1 MRHDHLLRAGGAL
14 LLGLLT
20 LSACTAEHGEEV
32 GSAQQYEPASL
43 SAAEA
48 LADVVSASTRFGA
61 DSLAASAQG
70 QNVVL
75 SPASIMVALAMLAEG
90 AEGPAAAE
98 LDELLGAAG
107 ADRTS
112 AFSALQAAVLEYDGD
127 PAAVQ
132 EDDLPDTPLLHLA
145 NQLVLSDS
153 TSPDQDF
160 LDVLASSFDAG
171 VVTADFT
178 AADSQQLLDEWVHE
192 HTGGMVKESAV
203 ETPNNDL
210 VFVLQ
215 NAIVMAAQWQV
226 QFDPSNTAERDFTTA
241 AGDTV
246 EAETMQQTFEAAY
259 AEHDDAQVIRLP
271 YTEGF
276 AMDVVL
282 PAEAAAPADFTAQD
296 WTAVD
301 AAFAD
306 EAQTIVDLALP
317 TVDLQTNKDLV
328 TLLQSMGAPNTVAGN
343 DLSRIDPAV
352 EINQAAHQ
360 TVLTIDE
367 EGTVAAAVTE
377 IAGVTSAPV
386 DPPDSV
392 KMTVDRPYLVRV
404 VHQETNWP
412 LFMASIADPTEG

>member
-1 MRHDHLLRAGGAL
+1 MRHDHLFRTAGAL

-20 LSACTAEHGEEV
+20 LSACMADHGQEV
-32 GSAQQYEPASL
+32 GSAEEYEPASL
-43 SAAEA
+43 SEADA
-48 LADVVSASTRFGA
+48 LADVVSAATRFGA
-61 DSLAASAQG
+61 EALVESAQG

-75 SPASIMVALAMLAEG
+75 SPASIMVALAMLGEG

-127 PAAVQ
+127 PAVVQ
-132 EDDLPDTPLLHLA
+132 EDDLPDTPLLHMA

-153 TSPDQDF
+153 PSPDQDF
-160 LDVLASSFDAG
+160 LDVLASSYDAG
-171 VVTADFT
+171 VVTADFA
-178 AADSQQLLDEWVHE
+178 AADSQQLLDEWVYE
-192 HTGGMVKESAV
+192 HTGGLVKESAV
-203 ETPNNDL
+203 ETPDPDL
-210 VFVLQ
+210 VFVLLS
-215 NAIVMAAQWQV
+215 AIVLAAQWQV
-226 QFDPSNTAERDFTTA
+226 QFDPANTAQRDFTTA
-241 AGDTV
+241 GGDTV

-259 AEHDDAQVIRLP
+259 TEHDDAQVIRLP

-282 PAEAAAPADFTAQD
+282 PADVAAPADFTDQS
-296 WTAVD
+296 WSAVD
-301 AAFAD
+301 AAFA
-306 EAQTIVDLALP
+306 EETQTSVDLALP
-317 TVDLQTNKDLV
+317 TVDMQNNKDLV
-328 TLLQSMGAPNTVAGN
+328 TLLKGMGAPNTVAGN

-360 TVLTIDE
+360 AVLRIDE

-386 DPPDSV
+386 DPPDAV
-392 KMTVDRPYLVRV
+392 EMTVDRPYLVRI